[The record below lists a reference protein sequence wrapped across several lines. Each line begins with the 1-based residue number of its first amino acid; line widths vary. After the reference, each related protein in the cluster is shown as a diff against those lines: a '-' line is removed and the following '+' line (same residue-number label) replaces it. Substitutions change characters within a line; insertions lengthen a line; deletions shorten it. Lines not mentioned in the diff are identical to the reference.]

1 MADEKYFSL
10 EIISPERT
18 FYKGEASF
26 VELTTSEGEVGIYKN
41 HVPMTN
47 VIVPGIVTIH
57 EADGIKEAA
66 VHSGF
71 MVILQDSI
79 KIMAE
84 VIGSEL
90 KVTILGT
97 ITDPEKSL
105 VLESVKTGE
114 IDFETEYRQ
123 NNSLPTGTY
132 LLKQRGQLGYTCE
145 VYKNVYR
152 SGVLVDRVL
161 VNNTKYDAASR
172 IIEANPVP

>member
-1 MADEKYFSL
+1 MADDKYFSL

-84 VIGSEL
+84 VAEWP
-90 KVTILGT
+90 
-97 ITDPEKSL
+97 D
-105 VLESVKTGE
+105 E
-114 IDFETEYRQ
+114 IDENRANEAKIRAERRLKEGGAGVDMLRAEAALKR
-123 NNSLPTGTY
+123 SLTR
-132 LLKQRGQLGYTCE
+132 LH
-145 VYKNVYR
+145 
-152 SGVLVDRVL
+152 LVG
-161 VNNTKYDAASR
+161 K
-172 IIEANPVP
+172 

>member
-1 MADEKYFSL
+1 MADGKYFDL
-10 EIISPERT
+10 EIISPERI

-84 VIGSEL
+84 V
-90 KVTILGT
+90 V
-97 ITDPEKSL
+97 DWPD
-105 VLESVKTGE
+105 E
-114 IDFETEYRQ
+114 IDENRAREAKIRAERR
-123 NNSLPTGTY
+123 LAEGGEG
-132 LLKQRGQLGYTCE
+132 LD
-145 VYKNVYR
+145 
-152 SGVLVDRVL
+152 VDRAEL
-161 VNNTKYDAASR
+161 ALKRSIAR
-172 IIEANPVP
+172 IRLSEHRK